1 MKDVLDYILK
11 NITTQPADVEVKE
24 ALEDGTT
31 NLTITVHPDDVGRV
45 IGKEGKI
52 IKAIRSIM
60 RVAAIQKGLRVRVSV
75 VSDDNTSQTATP
87 QDNPTTEEV
96 VVEEAPKAE
105 TETAK
110 EPKAETA
117 PPQEPEVQQEVT
129 QENPEPA
136 PAQEDLNLEL

>member
-117 PPQEPEVQQEVT
+117 PPQEPEAQQEVT